1 MIKNKDLVKLLY
13 FASHPIQ
20 YNIGLFRA
28 IAKIKF
34 LDFQVIFEDDVG
46 LKPMY
51 VKEFKKTI
59 QWDINL
65 LDGYKYKF
73 IKNYSFSP
81 MGGFFA
87 RINPSIIPILIREKP
102 TFVILHGYMHL
113 SDLILYSMARLLK
126 IKIIFRGEAVLSL
139 NQYEKTWK
147 EKFKKFILPR
157 FLNNCHKV
165 LYSCTGNKKNW
176 EHYGVLQEKLLPI
189 PCAVDNEFFQSKSIE
204 LQSQK
209 KINKNILGINER
221 DLVVLFVAQFTQRKR
236 PLDLLRAVKIIE
248 NKNITI
254 LFVGDGEEK
263 KKMEEYVK
271 QNELKAKFVGF
282 KNKSEL
288 PIYYSIADLVIVISD
303 YDPSP
308 KVINEAMNFELP
320 IIVTDVVGTAHDLVK
335 EKENGYIVK
344 VGDIKKIS
352 QKIDYLNK
360 NRDFA
365 KNMGKVSFE
374 IINEWT
380 FEKDAVYIEK
390 AITM

>member
-1 MIKNKDLVKLLY
+1 
-13 FASHPIQ
+13 
-20 YNIGLFRA
+20 
-28 IAKIKF
+28 
-34 LDFQVIFEDDVG
+34 
-46 LKPMY
+46 
-51 VKEFKKTI
+51 
-59 QWDINL
+59 
-65 LDGYKYKF
+65 
-73 IKNYSFSP
+73 
-81 MGGFFA
+81 
-87 RINPSIIPILIREKP
+87 
-102 TFVILHGYMHL
+102 
-113 SDLILYSMARLLK
+113 MARLLK

-282 KNKSEL
+282 KNQSEL